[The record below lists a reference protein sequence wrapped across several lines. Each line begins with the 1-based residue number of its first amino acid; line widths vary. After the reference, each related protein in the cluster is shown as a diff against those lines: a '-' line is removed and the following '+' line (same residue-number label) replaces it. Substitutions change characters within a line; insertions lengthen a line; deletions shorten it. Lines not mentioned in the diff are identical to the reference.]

1 LDCIETY
8 ISRIKSFAGGITVDD
23 NNTNYINNNFNQ
35 DVREKLSVFY
45 DCMISMSS
53 DTGFNKFFVRSRS
66 HLMVTVLVASRYTD
80 FFSFEKLCNKIPNNV
95 ASRSTIK
102 SILDDGVKQNYYDKN
117 ECPEDRR
124 IQLYKLSSE
133 NFKFIEDW
141 VGKQHHIFK

>member
-1 LDCIETY
+1 M
-8 ISRIKSFAGGITVDD
+8 DD

-53 DTGFNKFFVRSRS
+53 DKGFNKFFVRSRS